1 MAATCAC
8 VARTHTAP
16 PAWRYPRE
24 RRVANLAN
32 LANQPTATAPAVSSA
47 AAKPPPAQQLTVQ
60 DKFAPW
66 LAELRVQLR
75 EIGLAIIKL
84 TQGQDLSR
92 LDDASDDDEAPK
104 AEAAIMHETQALA
117 ARLGSL
123 RQLVHEQLLPKQS
136 TSAEALFLASAAE
149 FIGRSFEPALRL
161 ARESLMCVQSV
172 GERELASRHYY
183 VACCCFRL
191 LHSDGSPGSGIAPP
205 TPARRAEL
213 LDLAEASLRRAAGLA
228 PRFPSAWID
237 IETLCSLRHPSDQIA
252 QAAAAGALAEQL
264 LAPRGG
270 LAAGSPLSSEGSA
283 FWRSA
288 WQRPM
293 AMLKLRS
300 QPWYEASELSWAP
313 ALLQAFGTIRDEVL
327 RTRRTAKP
335 SVRAA
340 GDGGASGKGAAA
352 EAGGASPHWDAV
364 GSRHDRHD
372 GEIVEGGAWTELVLA
387 NIDKQVASSVK
398 RARQLCPQTAA
409 LLDRLPAAA
418 DMAKAGVGECTFS
431 ALGPG
436 AHLKPH
442 CGSSNA
448 RLTAHLPLVVP
459 PGCCSIRVGGE
470 TRPYREGELLVFDDS
485 YEHEVWNTS
494 ATDVRIVLLIRFWH
508 PDVPPSEYG
517 ARKRELD
524 RMYRRHQRA
533 ATMPPLF

>member
-16 PAWRYPRE
+16 AWRYPRA
-24 RRVANLAN
+24 RRVADLAKP
-32 LANQPTATAPAVSSA
+32 AATVPTASSSA
-47 AAKPPPAQQLTVQ
+47 APPLAKPPPTAQQLTVQ

-75 EIGLAIIKL
+75 ELGLAISKL
-84 TQGQDLSR
+84 TLGQDLSR
-92 LDDASDDDEAPK
+92 LEDASDDDEAPR

-123 RQLVHEQLLPKQS
+123 RKLIHEQLLPKQP

-161 ARESLMCVQSV
+161 IRESLMCVQRV

-191 LHSDGSPGSGIAPP
+191 LHADGTPGSGVAPP

-213 LDLAEASLRRAAGLA
+213 LDLAEASLRRAVGLA
-228 PRFPSAWID
+228 PRFASAWID
-237 IETLCSLRHPSDQIA
+237 VDTLCSLRHPSDQIA

-270 LAAGSPLSSEGSA
+270 LSAGSPLSPEGGA

-300 QPWYEASELSWAP
+300 QPWYEPSELSWAP

-327 RTRRTAKP
+327 RTRRTPKEAAA
-335 SVRAA
+335 AA
-340 GDGGASGKGAAA
+340 GGG
-352 EAGGASPHWDAV
+352 SPHWDAV

-387 NIDKQVASSVK
+387 NIDKQVASSVR

-409 LLDRLPAAA
+409 LLERLPAAA
-418 DMAKAGVGECTFS
+418 DMAKAGVGKCTFS

-524 RMYRRHQRA
+524 RMYRRHQRG